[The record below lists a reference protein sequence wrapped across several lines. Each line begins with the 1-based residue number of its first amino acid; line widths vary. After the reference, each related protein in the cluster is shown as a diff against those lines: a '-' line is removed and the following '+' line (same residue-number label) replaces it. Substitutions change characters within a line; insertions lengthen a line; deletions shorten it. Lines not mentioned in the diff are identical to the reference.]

1 MSGVLGRIMPG
12 PIRRSYALKFALAL
26 FSVLVVIGGVGGYI
40 YLETGTALQEDTS
53 RELSTSAEMQ
63 AQFIDQTL
71 RETRTAVQGLST
83 SDAVQSDGG
92 TDQVTALMQSA
103 ASDEYVDSIY
113 FVNTATGEI
122 QQQVGKGTG
131 ASGNTLSDGF
141 AAKLDEMDSAAPG
154 QVATSVPFNIQNSQV
169 MVVRSDVPNRPDQS
183 FVAVLDMQ
191 LLSVTALPQ
200 VSYGEVVVVDD
211 SGTVMLSA
219 ERSQILQKDV
229 VDASALESGEHFQT
243 LDTEAGAKAVGYRDL
258 TTEDWTV
265 TRRVPQSQAFAL
277 QDSILTQLVTM
288 LGLAFGS
295 IILIG
300 MTIGR
305 NTVKSVAN
313 LSNKAGDI
321 EAGDLQTEIES
332 SRVDEIGQLYN
343 SIDSMRES
351 LQEQIAAVQQAR
363 TEAEQAQAEAEQMNR
378 HLERKADQY
387 RDVMQACA
395 AGDLTQRM
403 DAQSQSEAMADIANE
418 FNRMVAELEETTDR
432 VKTFASDVATASEEV
447 TASSEEVRSASEQVT
462 ESVQEISDGAERQN
476 QSLQSVNTEM
486 DALST
491 TTEEIAASSNEVAD
505 LAERT
510 AQTGRSGRDAAQE
523 AIEGMSEIK
532 DESEEAVDAIEALEA
547 EMEQI
552 DELIEFISG
561 LAKET
566 NMLALNANIEASRGA
581 AAGDGDG
588 AGDGFAVVAQQVKE
602 LAQDTKDTA
611 EDIEKRLE
619 TIQDQTDRTAEEVQR
634 TSSRIAEHAGSVQAA
649 VEALDEIAEYAQ
661 QTNDGVQEISAA
673 SEQQAA
679 STQEV
684 VAMVDEAATIS
695 EETTAEA
702 ENVAAAAEEQTTA
715 LTEVSNSASDLADQ
729 SSRLSEAL
737 DRFTTD
743 TERVESETWG
753 DGEQVMFEE
762 TAPEEATGEQ
772 ALPGE
777 TRPEDVERESA
788 DSQSDDSFEFGDH

>member
-1 MSGVLGRIMPG
+1 M
-12 PIRRSYALKFALAL
+12 KFALAL
-26 FSVLVVIGGVGGYI
+26 FSVLVIIGGVGGYI
-40 YLETGTALQEDTS
+40 YLNTGTALQEDTS

-83 SDAVQSDGG
+83 ADAVQSEGG
-92 TDQVTALMQSA
+92 SDQITALMQSA
-103 ASDEYVDSIY
+103 ASHEYVDSIY
-113 FVNTATGEI
+113 YVDTSSGEI

-131 ASGNTLSDGF
+131 ANGNSLTDAF
-141 AAKLDEMDSAAPG
+141 TTRLDEMDSAAPG
-154 QVATSVPFNIQNSQV
+154 QVATSDPFSVEDSKV
-169 MVVRSDVPNRPDQS
+169 MVVRSDVPNQEGQS

-200 VSYGEVVVVDD
+200 VSYGEVVVVDQ

-219 ERSQILQKDV
+219 ERSQILQSDV
-229 VDASALESGEHFQT
+229 ISPDQLDGEDDFETLETSDGE
-243 LDTEAGAKAVGYRDL
+243 KAVGFQEL

-265 TRRVPQSQAFAL
+265 TRRVPQSTAFAL
-277 QDSILTQLVTM
+277 QENILTQLVTM

-295 IILIG
+295 ILLIG

-313 LSNKAGDI
+313 LSAKAGDI
-321 EAGDLQTEIES
+321 EEGDLQTQIETG
-332 SRVDEIGQLYN
+332 RVDEIGQLYN
-343 SIDSMRES
+343 SIDSMRGS

-403 DAQSQSEAMADIANE
+403 DAQSESEAMADIANE

-432 VKTFASDVATASEEV
+432 VKAFASDVATASEEV

-510 AQTGRSGRDAAQE
+510 AQTGRSGRDAAE
-523 AIEGMSEIK
+523 DAIEGMSEIQ
-532 DESEEAVDAIEALEA
+532 DESAEAVDAIEELET

-566 NMLALNANIEASRGA
+566 NMLALNANIEASRGGGGE
-581 AAGDGDG
+581 GD
-588 AGDGFAVVAQQVKE
+588 GDGFAVVAQQVKE
-602 LAQDTKDTA
+602 LAQDTKETA

-673 SEQQAA
+673 TEQQAA
-679 STQEV
+679 STEEV

-729 SSRLSEAL
+729 SARLSEAL
-737 DRFTTD
+737 DRFETD
-743 TERVESETWG
+743 TERVESESWG
-753 DGEQVMFEE
+753 DAEAAMFEE
-762 TAPEEATGEQ
+762 AAEDEDFEAETLETPD
-772 ALPGE
+772 PGDG
-777 TRPEDVERESA
+777 PAA
-788 DSQSDDSFEFGDH
+788 DGDDDSFEFGDH

>member
-1 MSGVLGRIMPG
+1 MSGVLGRLVPG

-26 FSVLVVIGGVGGYI
+26 FSVLVIIGGVGGYI
-40 YLETGTALQEDTS
+40 YLQTGTVLEEDTG
-53 RELSTSAEMQ
+53 RELNASAKIQ

-71 RETRTAVQGLST
+71 RETRTEVERLST
-83 SDAVQSDGG
+83 SDAAQDDNTSSERR
-92 TDQVTALMQSA
+92 ALMRSA

-113 FVNTATGEI
+113 LVDTSSGAI
-122 QQQVGKGTG
+122 DQQVGRGTG
-131 ASGNTLSDGF
+131 ADGDSLTDAF
-141 AAKLDEMDSAAPG
+141 QTKLNEMESAQLG
-154 QVATSVPFNIQNSQV
+154 QVVTSKPFQLGDRKV
-169 MVVRSDVPNRPDQS
+169 MVVRSSVPNQADKS

-200 VSYGEVVVVDD
+200 VSYGEVVVVDG

-219 ERSQILQKDV
+219 DASNILQTDTV
-229 VDASALESGEHFQT
+229 PASEIDGSRGFKT
-243 LDTEAGAKAVGYRDL
+243 LDTSDGEKALSYRQL

-265 TRRVPQSQAFAL
+265 IRRVPESQAFAL
-277 QDSILTQLVTM
+277 QDTILTQLVTM

-313 LSNKAGDI
+313 LSNKAGEI
-321 EAGDLQTEIES
+321 EAGDLNTEIQS
-332 SRVDEIGQLYN
+332 SRVDEIGALYN
-343 SIDSMRES
+343 SIDNMRES
-351 LQEQIAAVQQAR
+351 LQDQIAAVQQAR
-363 TEAEQAQAEAEQMNR
+363 TDAEQAQAEAEQMNR

-403 DAQSQSEAMADIANE
+403 DAQSESEAMADIANE

-510 AQTGRSGRDAAQE
+510 AQTGRSGRDAAE
-523 AIEGMSEIK
+523 DAIEGMSEIQE
-532 DESEEAVDAIEALEA
+532 ESGEAVDAIEDLEA

-581 AAGDGDG
+581 AGGDGG

-634 TSSRIAEHAGSVQAA
+634 TSNRIAEHAGSVQAA

-715 LTEVSNSASDLADQ
+715 LTEVSSSASDLADQ
-729 SSRLSEAL
+729 SARLSEAL
-737 DRFTTD
+737 DRFETD
-743 TERVESETWG
+743 TERVESDSWG
-753 DGEQVMFEE
+753 DAEEVMFEE
-762 TAPEEATGEQ
+762 TTEDGATTPADDQHGEMPAESPEGS
-772 ALPGE
+772 
-777 TRPEDVERESA
+777 EDE
-788 DSQSDDSFEFGDH
+788 QSDDTFEFGDH